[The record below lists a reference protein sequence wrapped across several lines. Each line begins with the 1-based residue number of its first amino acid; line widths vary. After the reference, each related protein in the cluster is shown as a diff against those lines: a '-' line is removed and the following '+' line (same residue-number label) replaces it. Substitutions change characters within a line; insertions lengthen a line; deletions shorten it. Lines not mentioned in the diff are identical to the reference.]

1 MTYKLFESGET
12 LTANDVQT
20 YFMDQV
26 VIHVATEADLADLI
40 ADHENVRVA
49 YAQDTDK
56 VYALVSGSWE
66 ALAYEGGDFT
76 FDDLTV
82 TGNLTVT
89 GTTTTVDSTT
99 IQVKDKFV
107 FEGATADA
115 YETTLQVAEPTA
127 DRTITLPDA
136 TGTVAL
142 TSNIPSLTGY
152 VTETGTQTL
161 TNKTISG
168 SSNTLSNIPNNA
180 LTNSSITIDGSSVV
194 LGGTATIIPT
204 QTGNSGKY
212 LTTNGTV
219 ASWETVDLSSK
230 TDKSTLTT
238 TGDIYYASSANTP
251 ARLGIGSTDQVLKV
265 SGGIPAWGAAP
276 APTAVGCYV
285 YNNVAIS
292 CASGS
297 YTTLTFN
304 SEYFDTDA
312 IHSTSTNTSRLT
324 VPTGL
329 GGKWV
334 IFTNIYCYSVANGY
348 YTVKFQVNGNDKNRQ
363 ALYHFG
369 NSNAQTIAFSQPFSL
384 NAGDYV
390 EVLLYQ
396 NTGANRNADTDE
408 YGGFGMMRIGA

>member
-127 DRTITLPDA
+127 DRTITLPDS

-142 TSNIPSLTGY
+142 TSQIAGM

-161 TNKTISG
+161 SNKSVSLANNTVTN
-168 SSNTLSNIPNNA
+168 
-180 LTNSSITIDGSSVV
+180 D
-194 LGGTATIIPT
+194 
-204 QTGNSGKY
+204 
-212 LTTNGTV
+212 
-219 ASWETVDLSSK
+219 
-230 TDKSTLTT
+230 
-238 TGDIYYASSANTP
+238 
-251 ARLGIGSTDQVLKV
+251 
-265 SGGIPAWGAAP
+265 
-276 APTAVGCYV
+276 
-285 YNNVAIS
+285 
-292 CASGS
+292 
-297 YTTLTFN
+297 
-304 SEYFDTDA
+304 
-312 IHSTSTNTSRLT
+312 SRIQFCI
-324 VPTGL
+324 V
-329 GGKWV
+329 
-334 IFTNIYCYSVANGY
+334 
-348 YTVKFQVNGNDKNRQ
+348 R
-363 ALYHFG
+363 
-369 NSNAQTIAFSQPFSL
+369 
-384 NAGDYV
+384 
-390 EVLLYQ
+390 
-396 NTGANRNADTDE
+396 
-408 YGGFGMMRIGA
+408 

>member
-127 DRTITLPDA
+127 DRTITLPDS

-142 TSNIPSLTGY
+142 TSQIAGM

-161 TNKTISG
+161 TNKSLSLANNTVTGTTAEFNSALTDGDFATLAGSETLSNKTISG
-168 SSNTLSNIPNNA
+168 ATNTLTNIGNA
-180 LTNSSITIDGSSVV
+180 SLTNSSITINGTPVS
-194 LGGTATIIPT
+194 LGGTATISSYSLPS
-204 QTGNSGKY
+204 QTGNSGKF
-212 LTTNGTV
+212 LTTNGTTE
-219 ASWETVDLSSK
+219 SWATISQYSLPSQSGNAGK
-230 TDKSTLTT
+230 LLTT
-238 TGDIYYASSANTP
+238 NGTSESWSSLT
-251 ARLGIGSTDQVLKV
+251 LDEIQIQQVM
-265 SGGIPAWGAAP
+265 
-276 APTAVGCYV
+276 
-285 YNNVAIS
+285 
-292 CASGS
+292 
-297 YTTLTFN
+297 
-304 SEYFDTDA
+304 
-312 IHSTSTNTSRLT
+312 
-324 VPTGL
+324 
-329 GGKWV
+329 
-334 IFTNIYCYSVANGY
+334 
-348 YTVKFQVNGNDKNRQ
+348 
-363 ALYHFG
+363 
-369 NSNAQTIAFSQPFSL
+369 
-384 NAGDYV
+384 DY
-390 EVLLYQ
+390 L
-396 NTGANRNADTDE
+396 
-408 YGGFGMMRIGA
+408 

>member
-56 VYALVSGSWE
+56 VYALVSGSWQ

-127 DRTITLPDA
+127 DRTITLPDS

-142 TSNIPSLTGY
+142 TSQIAGM

-161 TNKTISG
+161 SNKSVSLANNTVTGTTAEFNSALSDNDFATLAGSETLTNKT
-168 SSNTLSNIPNNA
+168 
-180 LTNSSITIDGSSVV
+180 LTSSILTGSLTAGGSTGNNGQV
-194 LGGTATIIPT
+194 LASTGTGVQWASGYALPS
-204 QTGNSGKY
+204 QTGNSGKF
-212 LTTNGTV
+212 LTTNGTTE
-219 ASWETVDLSSK
+219 SWAAISQYSLPSQSGNAGKLLTTNGTSESWSSLTVDE
-230 TDKSTLTT
+230 
-238 TGDIYYASSANTP
+238 IQ
-251 ARLGIGSTDQVLKV
+251 IQQVM
-265 SGGIPAWGAAP
+265 
-276 APTAVGCYV
+276 
-285 YNNVAIS
+285 
-292 CASGS
+292 
-297 YTTLTFN
+297 
-304 SEYFDTDA
+304 
-312 IHSTSTNTSRLT
+312 
-324 VPTGL
+324 
-329 GGKWV
+329 
-334 IFTNIYCYSVANGY
+334 
-348 YTVKFQVNGNDKNRQ
+348 
-363 ALYHFG
+363 
-369 NSNAQTIAFSQPFSL
+369 
-384 NAGDYV
+384 DY
-390 EVLLYQ
+390 L
-396 NTGANRNADTDE
+396 
-408 YGGFGMMRIGA
+408 

>member
-127 DRTITLPDA
+127 DRTITLPDS

-142 TSNIPSLTGY
+142 TSQIAGM

-161 TNKTISG
+161 SNKSVSLANNTVTGTTAEFNSALSDNDFATLAGSETLTNKT
-168 SSNTLSNIPNNA
+168 
-180 LTNSSITIDGSSVV
+180 LTSSILTGSLTAGGSTGNNGQV
-194 LGGTATIIPT
+194 LASTGTGVQWASGYALPS
-204 QTGNSGKY
+204 QTGNSGKFLTTNGSTESWATISQY
-212 LTTNGTV
+212 SLPSQSGNAGKLLTTNGTSE
-219 ASWETVDLSSK
+219 SWSSL
-230 TDKSTLTT
+230 TL
-238 TGDIYYASSANTP
+238 DEIQ
-251 ARLGIGSTDQVLKV
+251 IQQVM
-265 SGGIPAWGAAP
+265 
-276 APTAVGCYV
+276 
-285 YNNVAIS
+285 
-292 CASGS
+292 
-297 YTTLTFN
+297 
-304 SEYFDTDA
+304 
-312 IHSTSTNTSRLT
+312 
-324 VPTGL
+324 
-329 GGKWV
+329 
-334 IFTNIYCYSVANGY
+334 
-348 YTVKFQVNGNDKNRQ
+348 
-363 ALYHFG
+363 
-369 NSNAQTIAFSQPFSL
+369 
-384 NAGDYV
+384 DY
-390 EVLLYQ
+390 L
-396 NTGANRNADTDE
+396 
-408 YGGFGMMRIGA
+408 

>member
-56 VYALVSGSWE
+56 VYALVSGSWQ

-127 DRTITLPDA
+127 DRTITLPDS

-142 TSNIPSLTGY
+142 TSQIAGM

-161 TNKTISG
+161 SNKSVSLANNTVTGTTAEFNSALSDNDFATLAGSETLTNKT
-168 SSNTLSNIPNNA
+168 
-180 LTNSSITIDGSSVV
+180 LTSSILTGSLTAGGSTGNNGQV
-194 LGGTATIIPT
+194 LASTGTGVQWASGYALPS
-204 QTGNSGKY
+204 QTGNSGKFLTTNGSTESWATISQY
-212 LTTNGTV
+212 SLPSQSGNAGKLLTTNGTSE
-219 ASWETVDLSSK
+219 SWSSL
-230 TDKSTLTT
+230 TL
-238 TGDIYYASSANTP
+238 DEIQ
-251 ARLGIGSTDQVLKV
+251 IIKV
-265 SGGIPAWGAAP
+265 M
-276 APTAVGCYV
+276 
-285 YNNVAIS
+285 
-292 CASGS
+292 
-297 YTTLTFN
+297 
-304 SEYFDTDA
+304 
-312 IHSTSTNTSRLT
+312 
-324 VPTGL
+324 
-329 GGKWV
+329 
-334 IFTNIYCYSVANGY
+334 
-348 YTVKFQVNGNDKNRQ
+348 
-363 ALYHFG
+363 
-369 NSNAQTIAFSQPFSL
+369 
-384 NAGDYV
+384 DY
-390 EVLLYQ
+390 L
-396 NTGANRNADTDE
+396 
-408 YGGFGMMRIGA
+408 